1 MFTHPF
7 FKPQV
12 SAIWAALLLATAA
25 PAWADNTTQF
35 EQAMAAYNAG
45 NYKQAFYLLQPL
57 AQQGDA
63 MAQNNLGAMYNNG
76 QGVVQSYQQAMAWF
90 QKAANHGD
98 AAGQH
103 NLGEMYEKGQGIA
116 QNYQQALAWYQK
128 AANQGVAGAQYNL
141 GFIYATGQGLAQ
153 DFQQAKAWWQKV
165 LVQPDTEE
173 NTQAKTNARI
183 ALQTLKEI
191 GIR

>member
-7 FKPQV
+7 FKPQM
-12 SAIWAALLLATAA
+12 SAIWAALLLATAT

-45 NYKQAFYLLQPL
+45 NYKQAFHLLQPL

-76 QGVVQSYQQAMAWF
+76 QGVVQSYQQAMAW
-90 QKAANHGD
+90 
-98 AAGQH
+98 
-103 NLGEMYEKGQGIA
+103 
-116 QNYQQALAWYQK
+116 YQK
-128 AANQGVAGAQYNL
+128 AANQGVAQAQNNL
-141 GFIYATGQGLAQ
+141 GAMYANGLGVAKNY
-153 DFQQAKAWWQKV
+153 QQAKAWWQKV
-165 LVQPDTEE
+165 LAQPDTEE
-173 NTQAKTNARI
+173 NTEPKALARDN
-183 ALQTLKEI
+183 LQKLREI

>member
-1 MFTHPF
+1 MGGIT
-7 FKPQV
+7 
-12 SAIWAALLLATAA
+12 AATAA
-25 PAWADNTTQF
+25 PAWADNTAQF
-35 EQAMAAYNAG
+35 EQAAAAYQAD
-45 NYKQAFYLLQPL
+45 NYKQAFRLWQPL

-128 AANQGVAGAQYNL
+128 AANQGVAQVQNNL
-141 GFIYATGQGLAQ
+141 GAMYANGLGVAKNY
-153 DFQQAKAWWQKV
+153 QQAKAWWQKV
-165 LVQPDTEE
+165 LAQPDTEE
-173 NTQAKTNARI
+173 NTEPKALARDN
-183 ALQTLKEI
+183 LQKLREI

>member
-12 SAIWAALLLATAA
+12 RAIWAALLLATAA

-35 EQAMAAYNAG
+35 EQAAAAYQAG
-45 NYKQAFYLLQPL
+45 NYNQAFRLWQLL

-63 MAQNNLGAMYNNG
+63 EAQYNLG
-76 QGVVQSYQQAMAWF
+76 V
-90 QKAANHGD
+90 
-98 AAGQH
+98 
-103 NLGEMYEKGQGIA
+103 MYEKGQGVE

-128 AANQGVAGAQYNL
+128 AANQGVAMAQYSL
-141 GFIYATGQGLAQ
+141 GVMYAKGQGVAQ

-165 LVQPDTEE
+165 LAQPDTEE
-173 NTQAKTNARI
+173 NAEAKTNART

>member
-12 SAIWAALLLATAA
+12 RAIWAALLLATAA

-35 EQAMAAYNAG
+35 EQAAAAYQAG
-45 NYKQAFYLLQPL
+45 NYNQAFRLWQLL

-63 MAQNNLGAMYNNG
+63 EAQYNLG
-76 QGVVQSYQQAMAWF
+76 V
-90 QKAANHGD
+90 
-98 AAGQH
+98 
-103 NLGEMYEKGQGIA
+103 MYEKGQGVEQNYQQAVAWYQKAANQGDAEAQFNLGGMYYNGQGVA

-128 AANQGVAGAQYNL
+128 AANQGVAMAQYSL
-141 GFIYATGQGLAQ
+141 GVMYAKGQGVAQ

-165 LVQPDTEE
+165 LAQPDTEE
-173 NTQAKTNARI
+173 NAEAKTNART

>member
-7 FKPQV
+7 FKPQM

-45 NYKQAFYLLQPL
+45 NYKQAFHLLQPL

-63 MAQNNLGAMYNNG
+63 MAQNNLGLMYRDG
-76 QGVVQSYQQAMAWF
+76 QGVAKNDKQAVAWF

-128 AANQGVAGAQYNL
+128 AANQGVAQAQNNL
-141 GFIYATGQGLAQ
+141 GAMYANGLGVAKNY
-153 DFQQAKAWWQKV
+153 QQAKAWWQKV
-165 LVQPDTEE
+165 LAQPDTEE
-173 NTQAKTNARI
+173 NTEPKALARDN
-183 ALQTLKEI
+183 LQKLREI

>member
-7 FKPQV
+7 FKPQM
-12 SAIWAALLLATAA
+12 SAIWAALLLATAT

-45 NYKQAFYLLQPL
+45 NYKQAFHLLQPL

-63 MAQNNLGAMYNNG
+63 MAQNNLGAMYHNG
-76 QGVVQSYQQAMAWF
+76 QGVAKNDKQAVAWF

-128 AANQGVAGAQYNL
+128 AANQGVAQAQNNL
-141 GFIYATGQGLAQ
+141 GAMYANGLGVAKNY
-153 DFQQAKAWWQKV
+153 QQAKAWWQKV
-165 LVQPDTEE
+165 LAQPDTEE
-173 NTQAKTNARI
+173 NTEPKALARDN
-183 ALQTLKEI
+183 LQKLREI